1 MSAHSG
7 HSSVSEHWQFDWWVS
22 RAEQRRTGHRASC
35 PAILCSP
42 FTCLICPLL
51 VDLLQHL
58 HWLPPLT
65 VSYCWSTAAS
75 SHFPLGAQIN
85 SHWLSNRLPA
95 CPLYQ
100 GLRGHQSAS
109 SQVCAANQITQTD
122 TSTRVH
128 FQLAMGG
135 TVDGGGGGGTRSLSL
150 DLIWFDF
157 HFCSFFF
164 IATDSADWLSQYY
177 LGNDATANPATSL
190 IFSASSILNSL
201 PLLSLSSIPS
211 GSVRETWRI

>member
-22 RAEQRRTGHRASC
+22 RAEQRRTGHCASC

-42 FTCLICPLL
+42 FTCLICPPL

-95 CPLYQ
+95 PFYQ

-135 TVDGGGGGGTRSLSL
+135 TVDGGGGTRSLSRSN
-150 DLIWFDF
+150 LIWF
-157 HFCSFFF
+157 
-164 IATDSADWLSQYY
+164 
-177 LGNDATANPATSL
+177 
-190 IFSASSILNSL
+190 
-201 PLLSLSSIPS
+201 PLLLFLFYCHRFCRLTLPIVL
-211 GSVRETWRI
+211 VRWCCCQPRYLPHLQRIFNT